1 MEHWKTQECLSNNK
15 AKNKKDENIN
25 FNRFR
30 KKNQKASKPAATK
43 QRSLKKTERQTTK
56 NMCFTIQYVVNNLLL
71 KEFPALLFFE

>member
-15 AKNKKDENIN
+15 AKKKDENIN

-43 QRSLKKTERQTTK
+43 
-56 NMCFTIQYVVNNLLL
+56 
-71 KEFPALLFFE
+71 